1 MPSSTSPK
9 GATFAP
15 APSGHDSIPAISSLT
30 RPVYSEE
37 TSAAARSA
45 MSRHDHALSAVAA
58 ARTRRSTPGK
68 RLRIGG
74 GSTALI
80 ASSALVASGIAT
92 QQT

>member
-37 TSAAARSA
+37 TSGGEERHVEARPRA
-45 MSRHDHALSAVAA
+45 QRGGGGEDAPEHAGEA
-58 ARTRRSTPGK
+58 
-68 RLRIGG
+68 LRIGG